1 MWRFIESSMKRD
13 SLPRGETGTMK
24 KIAIVLV
31 ILVLA
36 LLAVV
41 LLQSS
46 DIAIIVNGQRLVG
59 PAKLATEGWGVLVA
73 IVALF
78 SVAILLVFVF
88 AGVGLIVLGVLVLA
102 GLLAVWFA
110 FPFLLPLLIPLFLV
124 WIFVAAV
131 RRSTQSG
138 A

>member
-1 MWRFIESSMKRD
+1 
-13 SLPRGETGTMK
+13 MK

-46 DIAIIVNGQRLVG
+46 DIAIIVNGQKLAG
-59 PAKLATEGWGVLVA
+59 PAKLAAEGWGVLVA
-73 IVALF
+73 MVALF
-78 SVAILLVFVF
+78 CVAILLVFVF
-88 AGVGLIVLGVLVLA
+88 AGVGLILLGVLVLA
-102 GLLAVWFA
+102 GLLAAWLV
-110 FPFLLPLLIPLFLV
+110 FPFLMPLLIPLFLV
-124 WIFVAAV
+124 WIFVAVV
-131 RRSTQSG
+131 RRSGKSD

>member
-1 MWRFIESSMKRD
+1 
-13 SLPRGETGTMK
+13 MK

-46 DIAIIVNGQRLVG
+46 AIAIIVNGQRLVG
-59 PAKLATEGWGVLVA
+59 PAKLAAEGWGVLVA

-88 AGVGLIVLGVLVLA
+88 AGVGLIVLGGLVLA
-102 GLLAVWFA
+102 GLLVVWFA
-110 FPFLLPLLIPLFLV
+110 FPFLLPLLILPGVNYFDV
-124 WIFVAAV
+124 WASTILTGAV
-131 RRSTQSG
+131 G
-138 A
+138 G

>member
-1 MWRFIESSMKRD
+1 
-13 SLPRGETGTMK
+13 MK

-102 GLLAVWFA
+102 GLLAVWLA
-110 FPFLLPLLIPLFLV
+110 FPFLLPLSIPLFLV

>member
-1 MWRFIESSMKRD
+1 
-13 SLPRGETGTMK
+13 MK

-124 WIFVAAV
+124 WFFVAAV